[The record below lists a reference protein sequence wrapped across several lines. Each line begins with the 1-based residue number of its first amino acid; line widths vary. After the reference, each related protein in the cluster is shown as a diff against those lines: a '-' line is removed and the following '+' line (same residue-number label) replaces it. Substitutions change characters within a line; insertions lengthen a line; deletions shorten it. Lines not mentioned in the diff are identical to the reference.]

1 MKLLSFILILVFTQQ
16 TWGDIN
22 WKVHSPQSVEMKKES
37 IDKLFKYLFNSKEKF
52 TTDSALLI
60 KDGKLIRE
68 EYTNG
73 YTKENTHR
81 TWSISKSLTN
91 TLVGIAVKKG
101 ILSLDTKVKKHYPQ
115 LNGKDHELMTL
126 DHLMKMS
133 SGIDWNEYY
142 EENPFASNV
151 IRMLYVYEYK
161 DMASYTA
168 KQPVVNT
175 PGTKF
180 YYSSGETNLIM
191 GILKKSMG
199 IKDYDD
205 FPWTE
210 LFNKLNIE
218 SATWERDGQNV
229 YVGSSYLYLSP
240 RDLAKIGTLYLQDGV
255 WNDERIL
262 PEGWVKYTTTANQAW
277 QNVQKDSDKP
287 KLAYG
292 AQWWL
297 NKPNS
302 HGPFHPTA
310 PENLYM
316 ALGHH
321 GQILAIIPSQKIVFV
336 RMGADK
342 KAKIDRTKIFKYIM
356 DSLK

>member
-1 MKLLSFILILVFTQQ
+1 MKFITLFLLLFFTQQ

-22 WKVHSPQSVEMKKES
+22 WKKHSPSSVGIKKES
-37 IDKLFKYLFNSKEKF
+37 LDKLFKYLFSSKENF
-52 TTDSALLI
+52 TTDSALII
-60 KDGKLIRE
+60 KHGKLIRE
-68 EYTNG
+68 EYANG
-73 YTKENTHR
+73 YTFENTHR
-81 TWSISKSLTN
+81 TWSISKSVTN
-91 TLVGIAVKKG
+91 TLVGIATKKG
-101 ILSLDTKVKKHYPQ
+101 ILSLDAKVKKFYPE
-115 LNGKDHELMTL
+115 LNGENHEKMTL
-126 DHLMKMS
+126 DHLLKMS

-142 EENPFASNV
+142 EENPFVSNV

-199 IKDYDD
+199 LKDYDD
-205 FPWTE
+205 FPWKE
-210 LFNKLNIE
+210 LFSKMDIQ
-218 SATWERDGQNV
+218 SATWERDGQDV
-229 YVGSSYLYLSP
+229 YIGSSYLYLSA
-240 RDLAKIGTLYLQDGV
+240 RDLAKIGTLYLQDGF
-255 WNDERIL
+255 WNKERIL

-277 QNVQKDSDKP
+277 HNVQKDADKP

-297 NKPNS
+297 NTPNK
-302 HGPFHPTA
+302 HGSFHPTA
-310 PENLYM
+310 PENIFM

-321 GQILAIIPSQKIVFV
+321 GQILAVIPDKKIVFV

-342 KAKIDRTKIFKYIM
+342 KDKIDRTKVFKYIM
-356 DSLK
+356 DSMK